1 MEIKELS
8 VLFLAILATALS
20 AVAGGIV
27 SEIFKV
33 LVDKERRRW
42 NLARV
47 HSLGV
52 VGAARDALGMLS
64 KPSRG
69 RIPRPKV
76 TPLR

>member
-8 VLFLAILATALS
+8 VIFLAVIVTALS
-20 AVAGGIV
+20 AVAGGVV

-42 NLARV
+42 NVERV

-69 RIPRPKV
+69 RISKPKV
-76 TPLR
+76 SPLR